1 MSNVA
6 NISPYLEPIRR
17 SIVLTC
23 DVDEAFRAFTDD
35 LASWWPLA
43 THSLG
48 KERARTCLFEP
59 RAGGRVL
66 EIRDDGQE
74 TVWAEIVAWEPS
86 QRLLL
91 RWHPGLSPEE
101 AQEVEIWFRSDGR
114 GSRVELE
121 HRDWQQTDAART
133 RREQYEGG
141 WAGVL
146 QLFASWEHWAPCLT
160 RERRVEGQN
169 Q

>member
-6 NISPYLEPIRR
+6 DISPYLEPIRR
-17 SIVLTC
+17 SITLKC
-23 DVDEAFRAFTDD
+23 GVDEAFRAFTDD

-48 KERARTCLFEP
+48 KERAHTCLFEP

-66 EIRDDGQE
+66 EVRDDGEE

-86 QRLLL
+86 HRLLL
-91 RWHPGLSPEE
+91 RWHPGLPPEE
-101 AQEVEIWFRSDGR
+101 AQEVEIWFHAEGG
-114 GSRVELE
+114 GSRIELE
-121 HRDWQQTDAART
+121 HRDWQASEVSRT
-133 RREQYEGG
+133 RRAQYNEG

-146 QLFASWEHWAPCLT
+146 DLFGSWEHWAPCLS
-160 RERRVEGQN
+160 RERRKEGKAQ
-169 Q
+169 